1 MECRELVRN
10 RESTN
15 GQYHRVQVQDN
26 EEEILPVDADA
37 DSQDDQV
44 PSTRYG
50 FKLFEKFRKHLT

>member
-26 EEEILPVDADA
+26 EEEILPVADADA

-44 PSTRYG
+44 PSTRY
-50 FKLFEKFRKHLT
+50 